1 MKTNLLKSIFISLI
15 LVMGVSNA
23 WAYDQSAVDLYFDNS
38 TAKWTNCY
46 IYIGH
51 GSYTSCYAMTRVSGT
66 QYLWKL
72 PSNFNSGNKWG
83 GASGWVVCKEKWWNS
98 NGEDIY
104 KFVYHGNNN
113 VTNIRT
119 SAWNATTIYKA
130 DGTQSVNHYST
141 ACTVYKWTTSTK
153 SDYTVTINS
162 PIGGTLTVKD
172 FDNTTV
178 TNGTKKV
185 KLTVLKFSASASTG
199 YTFGGVQINDG
210 SSTTTIAAADIASK
224 TYTLTSNVTI
234 TPIWTEKTYSVTISA
249 GSGGT
254 VSPSGSKTIGQ
265 VTKTTVTAT
274 PNANYEF
281 VNWTTTGG
289 VVVANTSSAS
299 TTITATAAGTLTA
312 NFRSTATNSL
322 TVAAGAGI
330 ESVTGSKDPVTL
342 GSTNAITATPKTGY
356 TFSTWTAN
364 PAANATFGSATTAN
378 TTVTVKNGS
387 VTVTASATENMS
399 TLTTSNQYDAGD
411 PGYEVPAASVNSIGY
426 ETTATITAT
435 TDDDYTLISWTL
447 TNCTRTDGGADN
459 ATTITVRSNGDGKA
473 ATVIANYTK
482 IPTETV
488 YLINTGE
495 WGTVKIYHWG
505 GGSCASYPGE
515 NMTKTSEQI
524 AGFNVYEYTMQ
535 EGTTPT
541 GMLFNCGGD
550 ECKTGDLTW
559 QNGKY
564 YAYSK
569 GVWYDTKAE
578 AEAALAPDPLAT
590 DVYLA
595 GDMNSWNTTA
605 NEFRKATGEATTANV
620 TVNLTAKTYKF
631 QLVIGGTYYGNK
643 GTMKRGGN
651 AVHEGGWSFE
661 DTSYG
666 ADCQIVADITGD
678 YTFTWNLDTK
688 KLTVAYPPLPKFMV
702 SAIATNGTVNG
713 IGEYEQGATAT
724 LTATPNDGYVFKNWT
739 EGGEVVSTETTYTFT
754 VTEAV
759 ELVANFEKAQEETH
773 TVTVSYMCDTTSIKD
788 ATTPAV
794 GVETP
799 VSIEAPVIEGYTFQ
813 SWTVGDG
820 IKTDN
825 ANTANPISITTK
837 ATGTYTMTAN
847 YTENP
852 CVYFVNTARWT
863 TINAYAWNDSEDN
876 VWPGAKM
883 TKESE
888 QIGGYDVYKYVM
900 PTGKTYDKIIF
911 NNKVGDNG
919 DQTGDLDWVNGKYY
933 VYSAEQWVDKNEV
946 ADLLP
951 KPVIYFK
958 NHLGWKN
965 VYVYFFNAE
974 NWGDN
979 GASPSGLT
987 EANGRVC
994 KMEKVGETDIYKYD
1008 YSEKDFVPGNVI
1020 AFTKDKQPNYDNFW
1034 QTEAAYRS
1042 DYNPNMELF
1051 VPQATPNETKNE
1063 TKYYNKGIWMKY
1075 NSIESGYSIAGVF
1088 NDWKADPNPLVADG
1102 IGGYS
1107 FYTDVQLEAQTKYQ
1121 FKILNIN
1128 NDWFGKKSTDITSTT
1143 TSDIM
1148 LEVGS
1153 GDEYN
1158 VTITPQRSG
1167 THTFTID
1174 LIEGKLLLHVE
1185 YPVTLGDYR
1194 IVYAEKENGSTY
1206 SKFHVAQTIQKGD
1219 NTTKFVSAFVD
1230 TEKNPYILLQKW
1242 NDGWITTV
1250 EKEINLTNF
1259 HNLKGNGVYNFW
1271 IDQTDGEAT
1280 IHSQID
1286 KYTGSYY
1293 IRTNCADGG
1302 WRKYLSTQDNAMT
1315 YSQKALN
1322 HGGYDYY
1329 YCKWIQ
1335 HAGSNISYTIANDYS
1350 FSISDTLTTDDIAH
1364 LGILPASAYVRFTW
1378 NSQTN
1383 KLERAYIGESV
1394 AIEGED
1400 LKDAIGTEK
1409 DALIPSKLNDWQY
1422 QAEAQANAN
1431 TNIQVV
1437 ADYNSR
1443 TQYLKG
1449 TIEQP
1454 EKVISGNTTRDYLV
1468 RLTYDFRTNQLISTL
1483 IDNNKISDSISINSI
1498 VISREHH
1505 NAAQSIN
1512 ITSTGSISD
1521 IESAT
1526 AVMTF
1531 EKETLNDTSIAET
1544 ERALYWVSFPF
1555 SVKLSEVT
1563 GNGKYGEHWILEEYD
1578 GKARSENGCW
1588 AEDTYWKYIENS
1600 TDKMLYPHMGYVLAL
1615 DLTKLGEESN
1625 VYDEND
1631 NFTIHFPSY
1640 GGAISQLTAAPIE
1653 GYSTIR
1659 FPEYKCTINRPTV
1672 DGDRRIKDSNWNII
1686 GVPSFANVHDFP
1698 TQVGDVNFYYQWNP
1712 ADDTYSPQPA
1722 ATFQTMHAYMV
1733 QFAGTIDWGAK
1744 TAVSPAAIAARRN
1757 ASNRDQYTLRLVLQQ
1772 EGKDQ
1777 DQTFIRLQAGGATNE
1792 FDMNVDLSKIINR
1805 GANIYSLI
1813 GKEEAAANVLPIEES
1828 IIPIGLDIAKTGTY
1842 TFAMPDGT
1850 DGITAILIDYE
1861 TQTEHNL
1868 LTTEYTID
1876 LNKGISK
1883 KRFAIRVVPN
1893 QVATNIESLFDK
1905 NCNQN
1910 VQKYIINGQLF
1921 IKNNGH
1927 IYDIQG
1933 RQVK

>member
-23 WAYDQSAVDLYFDNS
+23 WGYTLYLYTGSFGSWNDSNAKFQVYTNKNINANSLGNNWYSFDVGTFTGTAYIKRMDSSNSSKWNEFSASISSTNNITRVTGWNTGVVTDGLYLAGDNWGDIGSWS
-38 TAKWTNCY
+38 TNDADGKMTISSGTIFTSKTFTGITASAHEFKIAFKSTWDNA
-46 IYIGH
+46 IGH
-51 GSYTSCYAMTRVSGT
+51 NGKVSCVNGT
-66 QYLWKL
+66 EA
-72 PSNFNSGNKWG
+72 NNSGNIKFTPYIAGDVTITYDVSTGSIVITCPAPTITFDKEG
-83 GASGWVVCKEKWWNS
+83 GTEG
-98 NGEDIY
+98 
-104 KFVYHGNNN
+104 
-113 VTNIRT
+113 T
-119 SAWNATTIYKA
+119 S
-130 DGTQSVNHYST
+130 TQSAPYGDATSKIT
-141 ACTVYKWTTSTK
+141 APTK
-153 SDYTVTINS
+153 
-162 PIGGTLTVKD
+162 
-172 FDNTTV
+172 
-178 TNGTKKV
+178 
-185 KLTVLKFSASASTG
+185 TG
-199 YTFGGVQINDG
+199 YTFGGYYTGDNGTETQIIDTDG
-210 SSTTTIAAADIASK
+210 NWIKSK
-224 TYTLTSNVTI
+224 TNFTDANNKWIVTSNKTLYAK
-234 TPIWTEKTYSVTISA
+234 WTEKTYAVTISA
-249 GSGGT
+249 GNGGT

-281 VNWTTTGG
+281 VNWTATGG
-289 VVVANTSSAS
+289 VVVTNTSSAS

-322 TVAAGAGI
+322 TVVAGANI
-330 ESVTGSKDPVTL
+330 ESVAGSTNPITL
-342 GSTNAITATPKTGY
+342 GSTYDIKATPKTGY

-387 VTVTASATENMS
+387 VTVTASATENTHNVIVS
-399 TLTTSNQYDAGD
+399 YKCGDIPIQDNTTSNVG
-411 PGYEVPAASVNSIGY
+411 EVNAQS
-426 ETTATITAT
+426 ITA
-435 TDDDYTLISWTL
+435 
-447 TNCTRTDGGADN
+447 
-459 ATTITVRSNGDGKA
+459 
-473 ATVIANYTK
+473 
-482 IPTETV
+482 
-488 YLINTGE
+488 
-495 WGTVKIYHWG
+495 
-505 GGSCASYPGE
+505 
-515 NMTKTSEQI
+515 
-524 AGFNVYEYTMQ
+524 
-535 EGTTPT
+535 
-541 GMLFNCGGD
+541 
-550 ECKTGDLTW
+550 
-559 QNGKY
+559 
-564 YAYSK
+564 
-569 GVWYDTKAE
+569 
-578 AEAALAPDPLAT
+578 
-590 DVYLA
+590 
-595 GDMNSWNTTA
+595 
-605 NEFRKATGEATTANV
+605 
-620 TVNLTAKTYKF
+620 
-631 QLVIGGTYYGNK
+631 
-643 GTMKRGGN
+643 
-651 AVHEGGWSFE
+651 
-661 DTSYG
+661 
-666 ADCQIVADITGD
+666 
-678 YTFTWNLDTK
+678 
-688 KLTVAYPPLPKFMV
+688 
-702 SAIATNGTVNG
+702 
-713 IGEYEQGATAT
+713 
-724 LTATPNDGYVFKNWT
+724 PNID
-739 EGGEVVSTETTYTFT
+739 
-754 VTEAV
+754 
-759 ELVANFEKAQEETH
+759 
-773 TVTVSYMCDTTSIKD
+773 
-788 ATTPAV
+788 
-794 GVETP
+794 
-799 VSIEAPVIEGYTFQ
+799 GYTFRE
-813 SWTVGDG
+813 WTLGDG
-820 IKTDN
+820 ITNKS
-825 ANTANPISITTK
+825 ANTTTNPISITTK
-837 ATGTYTMTAN
+837 ASGAYTLTATY
-847 YTENP
+847 EELP
-852 CVYFVNTARWT
+852 HVYFVNTARWT
-863 TINAYAWNDSEDN
+863 TINIHAWKDGGNGTT
-876 VWPGAKM
+876 WPG
-883 TKESE
+883 TQLTTPVET
-888 QIGGYDVYKYVM
+888 INGFDVYKYILPEGTDYNKV
-900 PTGKTYDKIIF
+900 IF
-911 NNKVGDNG
+911 NNISNSNG
-919 DQTGDLDWVNGKYY
+919 VQTADLNWENGKYY
-933 VYSAEQWVDKNEV
+933 VYSANKWVDKNEV
-946 ADLLP
+946 ENILP

-958 NHLGWKN
+958 NNLGWKE
-965 VYVYFFNAE
+965 VYVYFHQGE
-974 NWGDN
+974 YWGDADN
-979 GASPSGLT
+979 QGSGSSGLT

-994 KMEKVGETDIYKYD
+994 KMEKVGETDIYKFD

-1020 AFTKDKQPNYDNFW
+1020 SFTKDKQADYGNFHK
-1034 QTEAAYRS
+1034 TEATYRS

-1075 NSIESGYSIAGVF
+1075 NSIESGYSIAGKF
-1088 NDWKADPNPLVADG
+1088 NDWKADPNPLLADG

-1107 FYTDVQLEAQTKYQ
+1107 FYTDVQLEAQTEYQ

-1128 NDWFGKKSTDITSTT
+1128 NDWFGKKSTNITSTT

-1158 VTITPQRSG
+1158 VTITPQTSG

-1242 NDGWITTV
+1242 NNGWTTPV
-1250 EKEINLTNF
+1250 AKEINLTNF
-1259 HNLKGNGVYNFW
+1259 PNLNGIGVYNFW
-1271 IDQTDGEAT
+1271 VSQTNGEAT

-1302 WRKYLSTQDNAMT
+1302 WRKYLTQDNAMT
-1315 YSQKALN
+1315 YSQKALI

-1350 FSISDTLTTDDIAH
+1350 FSISDTLTTDDIVD

-1394 AIEGED
+1394 AIKGED
-1400 LKDAIGTEK
+1400 LKDAIGTDK
-1409 DALIPSKLNDWQY
+1409 NALIPSKLNDWQY
-1422 QAEAQANAN
+1422 QVEAQANAN

-1449 TIEQP
+1449 TSVQP

-1483 IDNNKISDSISINSI
+1483 IDNNEISDSISINSI

-1512 ITSTGSISD
+1512 ITSTGSINN
-1521 IESAT
+1521 IENAT
-1526 AVMTF
+1526 AIITF
-1531 EKETLNDTSIAET
+1531 AKEILNNISIAET

-1555 SVKLSEVT
+1555 PVKLSEVT
-1563 GNGKYGEHWILEEYD
+1563 GNGIYGEHWILEEYD
-1578 GKARSENGCW
+1578 GKARAENGCW

-1600 TDKMLYPHMGYVLAL
+1600 TDKILYPHMGYVLAL
-1615 DLTKLGEESN
+1615 DLTKLGEESDI
-1625 VYDEND
+1625 YDENGT
-1631 NFTIHFPSY
+1631 FTIHFPSY
-1640 GGAISQLTAAPIE
+1640 GGTLSQLTTAPLE
-1653 GYSTIR
+1653 GFSTIK
-1659 FPEYKCTINRPTV
+1659 FPEHKCTINRPTD

-1686 GVPSFANVHDFP
+1686 GVPSFANVHDFT

-1712 ADDTYSPQPA
+1712 ATDTYSPQPA

-1757 ASNRDQYTLRLVLQQ
+1757 ASKRDQYTLRLVLQQ

-1777 DQTFIRLQAGGATNE
+1777 DQTFIRLLAGGATNE

-1828 IIPIGLDIAKTGTY
+1828 IIPIGLDIEKAGTY

-1868 LTTEYTID
+1868 LTTEYTVD
-1876 LNKGISK
+1876 LNEGINN
-1883 KRFAIRVVPN
+1883 KRFAIRVAPN
-1893 QVATNIESLFDK
+1893 QVATNIESLFDS

-1927 IYDIQG
+1927 TYDIQG

>member
-15 LVMGVSNA
+15 LVMGVNSA

-38 TAKWTNCY
+38 TTQWTNCY
-46 IYIGH
+46 VYIGH
-51 GSYTSCYAMTRVSGT
+51 GSYTSCYAMSRVSGT

-83 GASGWVVCKEKWWNS
+83 GASGWVVSKEKWWDS

-104 KFVYHGNNN
+104 KFVYHSNNN

-130 DGTQSVNHYST
+130 DGTQSVTHYNT

-162 PIGGTLTVKD
+162 PTGGTLTVKD
-172 FDNTTV
+172 YDNTTV

-185 KLTVLKFSASASTG
+185 KLTVLKFSATASTG
-199 YTFGGVQINDG
+199 YTFGGVQINNG

-281 VNWTTTGG
+281 VNWTATGG

-322 TVAAGAGI
+322 TVVAGAGI
-330 ESVTGSKDPVTL
+330 ESVAGSKDPVTL
-342 GSTNAITATPKTGY
+342 GSTYDIKATPKTGY

-399 TLTTSNQYDAGD
+399 TLTTSNKYDAGN

-473 ATVIANYTK
+473 ATV
-482 IPTETV
+482 
-488 YLINTGE
+488 
-495 WGTVKIYHWG
+495 
-505 GGSCASYPGE
+505 
-515 NMTKTSEQI
+515 
-524 AGFNVYEYTMQ
+524 
-535 EGTTPT
+535 
-541 GMLFNCGGD
+541 
-550 ECKTGDLTW
+550 
-559 QNGKY
+559 
-564 YAYSK
+564 
-569 GVWYDTKAE
+569 
-578 AEAALAPDPLAT
+578 
-590 DVYLA
+590 
-595 GDMNSWNTTA
+595 
-605 NEFRKATGEATTANV
+605 
-620 TVNLTAKTYKF
+620 
-631 QLVIGGTYYGNK
+631 
-643 GTMKRGGN
+643 
-651 AVHEGGWSFE
+651 
-661 DTSYG
+661 
-666 ADCQIVADITGD
+666 
-678 YTFTWNLDTK
+678 
-688 KLTVAYPPLPKFMV
+688 
-702 SAIATNGTVNG
+702 
-713 IGEYEQGATAT
+713 
-724 LTATPNDGYVFKNWT
+724 
-739 EGGEVVSTETTYTFT
+739 
-754 VTEAV
+754 
-759 ELVANFEKAQEETH
+759 
-773 TVTVSYMCDTTSIKD
+773 
-788 ATTPAV
+788 
-794 GVETP
+794 
-799 VSIEAPVIEGYTFQ
+799 
-813 SWTVGDG
+813 
-820 IKTDN
+820 
-825 ANTANPISITTK
+825 
-837 ATGTYTMTAN
+837 TAN

-863 TINAYAWNDSEDN
+863 TINAYAWKDSEDN
-876 VWPGAKM
+876 GWPGKAM
-883 TKESE
+883 TKETEKIS
-888 QIGGYDVYKYVM
+888 GYDVYKYVM
-900 PTGKTYDKIIF
+900 PSGKTYDKIIF

-919 DQTGDLDWVNGKYY
+919 EQTGDLEWINGKYY
-933 VYSAEQWVDKNEV
+933 VYSAGQWVDKNEV
-946 ADLLP
+946 VDLLP

-958 NHLGWKN
+958 NNLSWKE
-965 VYVYFFNAE
+965 VYVYFHQGE
-974 NWGDN
+974 YWGDADN
-979 GASPSGLT
+979 QGSGSSGLT

-1075 NSIESGYSIAGVF
+1075 NSIESGYSIAGEF

-1128 NDWFGKKSTDITSTT
+1128 NDWFGKKSTSITSTT

-1158 VTITPQRSG
+1158 VTITPQTSG

-1185 YPVTLGDYR
+1185 YPVTSGDYR

-1206 SKFHVAQTIQKGD
+1206 SKFHITQTIQKED
-1219 NTTKFVSAFVD
+1219 ETTKVSAFVD
-1230 TEKNPYILLQKW
+1230 TEKKPFILLQKW
-1242 NDGWITTV
+1242 NDGWITTE

-1259 HNLKGNGVYNFW
+1259 PNLKGNGVYNFW
-1271 IDQTDGEAT
+1271 VSQTNGEAT

-1293 IRTNCADGG
+1293 IRTNCANGG
-1302 WRKYLSTQDNAMT
+1302 WRKYLTQDNAMT
-1315 YSQKALN
+1315 YSQKALI

-1350 FSISDTLTTDDIAH
+1350 FSLSDTLTTDDIAH

-1383 KLERAYIGESV
+1383 KLARAYIGDSV
-1394 AIEGED
+1394 EPLAIKGEG
-1400 LKDAIGTEK
+1400 LKDAIGADKNE
-1409 DALIPSKLNDWQY
+1409 LIPTKSNEWQY
-1422 QAEAQANAN
+1422 QVETKANAN

-1437 ADYNSR
+1437 ADYNSHE
-1443 TQYLKG
+1443 QYLKG

-1483 IDNNKISDSISINSI
+1483 IDNNEISDSISINSI
-1498 VISREHH
+1498 IISREHH

-1512 ITSTGSISD
+1512 ITSTGSINN
-1521 IESAT
+1521 IENAT
-1526 AVMTF
+1526 AIITF
-1531 EKETLNDTSIAET
+1531 AKETLNNISIAET
-1544 ERALYWVSFPF
+1544 ERALYWISFPF

-1563 GNGKYGEHWILEEYD
+1563 GNGTYGEHWILEEYD
-1578 GKARSENGCW
+1578 GKARAENGCW
-1588 AEDTYWKYIENS
+1588 AEDTYWKYIEDS
-1600 TDKMLYPHMGYVLAL
+1600 TDKILYPHMGYVLAL
-1615 DLTKLGEESN
+1615 DLTKLGEESDI
-1625 VYDEND
+1625 YDENGT
-1631 NFTIHFPSY
+1631 FTIHFPSY
-1640 GGAISQLTAAPIE
+1640 GGALSQLTTAPLE
-1653 GYSTIR
+1653 GFSTIK
-1659 FPEYKCTINRPTV
+1659 FPEHKCTINRPTD

-1686 GVPSFANVHDFP
+1686 GVPSFANVHDFA

-1712 ADDTYSPQPA
+1712 TDDTYSPQPA

-1757 ASNRDQYTLRLVLQQ
+1757 AASKDQYTLRLVLQQ

-1777 DQTFIRLQAGGATNE
+1777 DQTFIRLLAEGATND

-1828 IIPIGLDIAKTGTY
+1828 IIPIGLDIEKTGIY

-1868 LTTEYTID
+1868 LTTEYTVD
-1876 LNKGISK
+1876 LNKGISN
-1883 KRFAIRVVPN
+1883 KRFALRVLPHH
-1893 QVATNIESLFDK
+1893 VATNIESLLDG

>member
-15 LVMGVSNA
+15 LVMGVGNA
-23 WAYDQSAVDLYFDNS
+23 WAASEGSSWYDWASSENVYFDNTNS
-38 TAKWTNCY
+38 SYSNVSMLIGRQWNYGGDGVGSSGVNFTKVENTNNLYHAATTWNHYNTLLFMDETGWGWEGNKVTQRYTYAKNYTNTNNININGTELFY
-46 IYIGH
+46 AASSSKGATLSH
-51 GSYTSCYAMTRVSGT
+51 QDLSSYTALNYTQTVQQHLSTDGGSNYAVSTTALATVTISSYELNSKNTTASSSGTIASGSSSTTCSAVRTATVTYTVSGVKAGYTFVGWYDDTT
-66 QYLWKL
+66 QK
-72 PSNFNSGNKWG
+72 S
-83 GASGWVVCKEKWWNS
+83 
-98 NGEDIY
+98 
-104 KFVYHGNNN
+104 
-113 VTNIRT
+113 T
-119 SAWNATTIYKA
+119 STTYTYNATAAKTI
-130 DGTQSVNHYST
+130 T
-141 ACTVYKWTTSTK
+141 ARFKENT
-153 SDYTVTINS
+153 YTVT
-162 PIGGTLTVKD
+162 VK
-172 FDNTTV
+172 
-178 TNGTKKV
+178 
-185 KLTVLKFSASASTG
+185 
-199 YTFGGVQINDG
+199 NDG
-210 SSTTTIAAADIASK
+210 HGTTTPSGAQ
-224 TYTLTSNVTI
+224 SNV
-234 TPIWTEKTYSVTISA
+234 
-249 GSGGT
+249 
-254 VSPSGSKTIGQ
+254 GQ
-265 VTKTTVTAT
+265 VTGLSIQAT
-274 PNANYEF
+274 PAANYEF
-281 VNWTTTGG
+281 VNWTITSGSGSFGSTT
-289 VVVANTSSAS
+289 SAS
-299 TTITATAAGTLTA
+299 TTFKPTSAATIQA

-322 TVAAGAGI
+322 TVVAGAGI
-330 ESVTGSKDPVTL
+330 ASVTGSTDPVTL
-342 GSTNAITATPKTGY
+342 GSTHAITATPKTGY
-356 TFSTWTAN
+356 TFSTWTAD
-364 PAANATFGSATTAN
+364 PAGNATFGSATTAN

-387 VTVTASATENMS
+387 VTVTASATENTHNVIVS
-399 TLTTSNQYDAGD
+399 YKCGNITIQDNTTSNVG
-411 PGYEVPAASVNSIGY
+411 EVNAQS
-426 ETTATITAT
+426 ITA
-435 TDDDYTLISWTL
+435 
-447 TNCTRTDGGADN
+447 
-459 ATTITVRSNGDGKA
+459 
-473 ATVIANYTK
+473 
-482 IPTETV
+482 
-488 YLINTGE
+488 
-495 WGTVKIYHWG
+495 
-505 GGSCASYPGE
+505 
-515 NMTKTSEQI
+515 
-524 AGFNVYEYTMQ
+524 
-535 EGTTPT
+535 
-541 GMLFNCGGD
+541 
-550 ECKTGDLTW
+550 
-559 QNGKY
+559 
-564 YAYSK
+564 
-569 GVWYDTKAE
+569 
-578 AEAALAPDPLAT
+578 
-590 DVYLA
+590 
-595 GDMNSWNTTA
+595 
-605 NEFRKATGEATTANV
+605 
-620 TVNLTAKTYKF
+620 
-631 QLVIGGTYYGNK
+631 
-643 GTMKRGGN
+643 
-651 AVHEGGWSFE
+651 
-661 DTSYG
+661 
-666 ADCQIVADITGD
+666 
-678 YTFTWNLDTK
+678 
-688 KLTVAYPPLPKFMV
+688 
-702 SAIATNGTVNG
+702 
-713 IGEYEQGATAT
+713 
-724 LTATPNDGYVFKNWT
+724 PNID
-739 EGGEVVSTETTYTFT
+739 
-754 VTEAV
+754 
-759 ELVANFEKAQEETH
+759 
-773 TVTVSYMCDTTSIKD
+773 
-788 ATTPAV
+788 
-794 GVETP
+794 
-799 VSIEAPVIEGYTFQ
+799 GYTFRE
-813 SWTVGDG
+813 WTLGDG
-820 IKTDN
+820 ITNKS
-825 ANTANPISITTK
+825 ANTTTNPISITTK
-837 ATGTYTMTAN
+837 ASGAYTLTATY
-847 YTENP
+847 EELP
-852 CVYFVNTARWT
+852 HVYFVNTARWT
-863 TINAYAWNDSEDN
+863 TINIHAWKDGGNGTA
-876 VWPGAKM
+876 WPGM
-883 TKESE
+883 QLTTPVET
-888 QIGGYDVYKYVM
+888 INGFDVYKYILPEGTDYNKV
-900 PTGKTYDKIIF
+900 IF
-911 NNKVGDNG
+911 NNISNSNG
-919 DQTGDLDWVNGKYY
+919 VQTADLNWENGKYY
-933 VYSAEQWVDKNEV
+933 VYSANKWVDKNEV
-946 ADLLP
+946 ENILP

-958 NHLGWKN
+958 NNLGWKE
-965 VYVYFFNAE
+965 VYVYFHTGDYWSDA
-974 NWGDN
+974 DN
-979 GASPSGLT
+979 GGSGAKGLT

-994 KMEKVGETDIYKYD
+994 KMEKVGETDIYKFD

-1042 DYNPNMELF
+1042 DYNPNMEFF
-1051 VPQATPNETKNE
+1051 VPQATSNETKNE

-1075 NSIESGYSIAGVF
+1075 NSIESGYSIAGEF

-1107 FYTDVQLEAQTKYQ
+1107 FYTDVQLEEQTEYQ

-1128 NDWFGKKSTDITSTT
+1128 NDWFGKKSTNITSTT

-1158 VTITPQRSG
+1158 VTITPQTSG

-1185 YPVTLGDYR
+1185 YPVTSGDYR

-1409 DALIPSKLNDWQY
+1409 DALIPLKLNDWQY
-1422 QAEAQANAN
+1422 QVEAQANAN

-1578 GKARSENGCW
+1578 GKARAENGCW

-1828 IIPIGLDIAKTGTY
+1828 IIPIGLDIEKAGTY

-1868 LTTEYTID
+1868 LTTEYTVN
-1876 LNKGISK
+1876 LNEGINN

-1893 QVATNIESLFDK
+1893 QVATNIESLFDS

>member
-15 LVMGVSNA
+15 LVMGVNSA

-38 TAKWTNCY
+38 TTQWTNCY
-46 IYIGH
+46 VYIGH
-51 GSYTSCYAMTRVSGT
+51 GSYTSCYAMSRVSGT

-83 GASGWVVCKEKWWNS
+83 GASGWVVSKEKWWDS

-104 KFVYHGNNN
+104 KFVYHSNNN

-130 DGTQSVNHYST
+130 DGTQSVTHYNT

-162 PIGGTLTVKD
+162 PTGGTLTVKD
-172 FDNTTV
+172 YDNTTV

-185 KLTVLKFSASASTG
+185 KLTVLKFSATASTG
-199 YTFGGVQINDG
+199 YTFGGVQINNG

-281 VNWTTTGG
+281 VNWTATGG

-322 TVAAGAGI
+322 TVVAGAGI
-330 ESVTGSKDPVTL
+330 ESVAGSKDPVTL
-342 GSTNAITATPKTGY
+342 GSTYDIKATPKTGY

-399 TLTTSNQYDAGD
+399 TLTTSNKYDAGN

-473 ATVIANYTK
+473 ATV
-482 IPTETV
+482 
-488 YLINTGE
+488 
-495 WGTVKIYHWG
+495 
-505 GGSCASYPGE
+505 
-515 NMTKTSEQI
+515 
-524 AGFNVYEYTMQ
+524 
-535 EGTTPT
+535 
-541 GMLFNCGGD
+541 
-550 ECKTGDLTW
+550 
-559 QNGKY
+559 
-564 YAYSK
+564 
-569 GVWYDTKAE
+569 
-578 AEAALAPDPLAT
+578 
-590 DVYLA
+590 
-595 GDMNSWNTTA
+595 
-605 NEFRKATGEATTANV
+605 
-620 TVNLTAKTYKF
+620 
-631 QLVIGGTYYGNK
+631 
-643 GTMKRGGN
+643 
-651 AVHEGGWSFE
+651 
-661 DTSYG
+661 
-666 ADCQIVADITGD
+666 
-678 YTFTWNLDTK
+678 
-688 KLTVAYPPLPKFMV
+688 
-702 SAIATNGTVNG
+702 
-713 IGEYEQGATAT
+713 
-724 LTATPNDGYVFKNWT
+724 
-739 EGGEVVSTETTYTFT
+739 
-754 VTEAV
+754 
-759 ELVANFEKAQEETH
+759 
-773 TVTVSYMCDTTSIKD
+773 
-788 ATTPAV
+788 
-794 GVETP
+794 
-799 VSIEAPVIEGYTFQ
+799 
-813 SWTVGDG
+813 
-820 IKTDN
+820 
-825 ANTANPISITTK
+825 
-837 ATGTYTMTAN
+837 TAN

-863 TINAYAWNDSEDN
+863 TINAYAWKDSEDN
-876 VWPGAKM
+876 GWPGKAM
-883 TKESE
+883 TKETEKIS
-888 QIGGYDVYKYVM
+888 GYDVYKYVM
-900 PTGKTYDKIIF
+900 PSGKTYDKIIF

-919 DQTGDLDWVNGKYY
+919 EQTGDLEWINGKYY
-933 VYSAEQWVDKNEV
+933 VYSAGQWVDKNEV
-946 ADLLP
+946 VDLLP

-958 NHLGWKN
+958 NNLSWKE
-965 VYVYFFNAE
+965 VYVYFHQGE
-974 NWGDN
+974 YWGDADN
-979 GASPSGLT
+979 QGSGSSGLT

-1075 NSIESGYSIAGVF
+1075 NSIESGYSIAGEF

-1128 NDWFGKKSTDITSTT
+1128 NDWFGKKSTSITSTT

-1158 VTITPQRSG
+1158 VTITPQTSG

-1185 YPVTLGDYR
+1185 YPVTSGDYR

-1206 SKFHVAQTIQKGD
+1206 SKFHITQTIQKED
-1219 NTTKFVSAFVD
+1219 ETTKVSAFVD
-1230 TEKNPYILLQKW
+1230 TEKKPFILLQKW
-1242 NDGWITTV
+1242 NDGWITTE

-1259 HNLKGNGVYNFW
+1259 PNLKGNGVYNFW
-1271 IDQTDGEAT
+1271 VSQTNGEAT

-1293 IRTNCADGG
+1293 IRTNCANGG
-1302 WRKYLSTQDNAMT
+1302 WRKYLTQDNAMT
-1315 YSQKALN
+1315 YSQKALI

-1350 FSISDTLTTDDIAH
+1350 FSLSDTLTTDDIAH

-1383 KLERAYIGESV
+1383 KLARAYIGDSV
-1394 AIEGED
+1394 EPLAIKGEG
-1400 LKDAIGTEK
+1400 LKDAIGADKNE
-1409 DALIPSKLNDWQY
+1409 LIPTKSNEWQY
-1422 QAEAQANAN
+1422 QVETKANAN

-1437 ADYNSR
+1437 ADYNSHE
-1443 TQYLKG
+1443 QYLKG

-1483 IDNNKISDSISINSI
+1483 IDNNEISDSISINSI
-1498 VISREHH
+1498 IISREHH

-1512 ITSTGSISD
+1512 ITSTGSINN
-1521 IESAT
+1521 IENAT
-1526 AVMTF
+1526 AIITF
-1531 EKETLNDTSIAET
+1531 AKETLNNISIAET
-1544 ERALYWVSFPF
+1544 ERALYWISFPF

-1563 GNGKYGEHWILEEYD
+1563 GNGTYGEHWILEEYD
-1578 GKARSENGCW
+1578 GKARAENGCW
-1588 AEDTYWKYIENS
+1588 AEDTYWKYIEDS
-1600 TDKMLYPHMGYVLAL
+1600 TDKILYPHMGYVLAL
-1615 DLTKLGEESN
+1615 DLTKLGEESDI
-1625 VYDEND
+1625 YDENGT
-1631 NFTIHFPSY
+1631 FTIHFPSY
-1640 GGAISQLTAAPIE
+1640 GGALSQLTTAPLE
-1653 GYSTIR
+1653 GFSTIK
-1659 FPEYKCTINRPTV
+1659 FPEHKCTINRPTD

-1686 GVPSFANVHDFP
+1686 GVPSFANVHDFA

-1712 ADDTYSPQPA
+1712 ADDTYSPQLA

-1757 ASNRDQYTLRLVLQQ
+1757 AASKDQYTLRLVLQQ

-1777 DQTFIRLQAGGATNE
+1777 DQTFIRLLAEGATND

-1828 IIPIGLDIAKTGTY
+1828 IIPIGLDIEKTGIY

-1868 LTTEYTID
+1868 LTTEYTVN
-1876 LNKGISK
+1876 LNEGINN

-1921 IKNNGH
+1921 IKNNDH

-1933 RQVK
+1933 REVK

>member
-1 MKTNLLKSIFISLI
+1 
-15 LVMGVSNA
+15 MGVNNA
-23 WAYDQSAVDLYFDNS
+23 WAY
-38 TAKWTNCY
+38 TAHFSLMGDPVGNWNNDRDFMINTGTGTTDEWY
-46 IYIGH
+46 IYAYVATNQYFALNNGSSQYGPSSNGKEIKQNTGGGQ
-51 GSYTSCYAMTRVSGT
+51 GSYNTNSWKFTGTSGIIKICCAESQNREWYPWVWVEESAPTIKFKHPWNGGSWSEQTATKQNDGT
-66 QYLWKL
+66 YTYDDK
-72 PSNFNSGNKWG
+72 
-83 GASGWVVCKEKWWNS
+83 
-98 NGEDIY
+98 Y
-104 KFVYHGNNN
+104 GNNN
-113 VTNIRT
+113 GFNAGPSGKFKYNTAKTTVEGSPAKGDLCRFIWNPVGYVQGGAEDKASGTFKIVKLCSLTYDGNGKTGGTVPSATNNQLYNT
-119 SAWNATTIYKA
+119 SITLSSNTLTKAGYTHTGWNTKA
-130 DGTQSVNHYST
+130 DGTGAHYDKGAS
-141 ACTVYKWTTSTK
+141 Y
-153 SDYTVTINS
+153 
-162 PIGGTLTVKD
+162 TLTAVSTTLYAEWTPAKYTITYKD
-172 FDNTTV
+172 QGGSNFSGTHESGYPTTH
-178 TNGTKKV
+178 TYGTA
-185 KLTVLKFSASASTG
+185 TTLKTASKTG
-199 YTFGGVQINDG
+199 YTFEGWYKEPTCTNKVTSLGATAYSANI
-210 SSTTTIAAADIASK
+210 
-224 TYTLTSNVTI
+224 TLYAK
-234 TPIWTEKTYSVTISA
+234 WTLNATYSLNVVAGDGISQVA
-249 GSGGT
+249 GST
-254 VSPSGSKTIGQ
+254 
-265 VTKTTVTAT
+265 
-274 PNANYEF
+274 
-281 VNWTTTGG
+281 
-289 VVVANTSSAS
+289 
-299 TTITATAAGTLTA
+299 
-312 NFRSTATNSL
+312 
-322 TVAAGAGI
+322 
-330 ESVTGSKDPVTL
+330 DPVTL
-342 GSTNAITATPKTGY
+342 GSTYDIKATPKTGY
-356 TFSTWTAN
+356 TFSIWTAS
-364 PAANATFGSATTAN
+364 PAANATFGNATTAN

-387 VTVTASATENMS
+387 VTVTASATENTHNVIVS
-399 TLTTSNQYDAGD
+399 YKCGDITIQDNTTSNVG
-411 PGYEVPAASVNSIGY
+411 EVNAQS
-426 ETTATITAT
+426 ITAP
-435 TDDDYTLISWTL
+435 
-447 TNCTRTDGGADN
+447 N
-459 ATTITVRSNGDGKA
+459 
-473 ATVIANYTK
+473 
-482 IPTETV
+482 
-488 YLINTGE
+488 
-495 WGTVKIYHWG
+495 
-505 GGSCASYPGE
+505 
-515 NMTKTSEQI
+515 
-524 AGFNVYEYTMQ
+524 
-535 EGTTPT
+535 
-541 GMLFNCGGD
+541 
-550 ECKTGDLTW
+550 
-559 QNGKY
+559 
-564 YAYSK
+564 
-569 GVWYDTKAE
+569 
-578 AEAALAPDPLAT
+578 
-590 DVYLA
+590 
-595 GDMNSWNTTA
+595 
-605 NEFRKATGEATTANV
+605 
-620 TVNLTAKTYKF
+620 
-631 QLVIGGTYYGNK
+631 IG
-643 GTMKRGGN
+643 
-651 AVHEGGWSFE
+651 
-661 DTSYG
+661 
-666 ADCQIVADITGD
+666 
-678 YTFTWNLDTK
+678 
-688 KLTVAYPPLPKFMV
+688 
-702 SAIATNGTVNG
+702 
-713 IGEYEQGATAT
+713 
-724 LTATPNDGYVFKNWT
+724 
-739 EGGEVVSTETTYTFT
+739 
-754 VTEAV
+754 
-759 ELVANFEKAQEETH
+759 
-773 TVTVSYMCDTTSIKD
+773 
-788 ATTPAV
+788 
-794 GVETP
+794 
-799 VSIEAPVIEGYTFQ
+799 GYTFRE
-813 SWTVGDG
+813 WTLGDG
-820 IKTDN
+820 ITNKS
-825 ANTANPISITTK
+825 ANTTTNPISITTK
-837 ATGTYTMTAN
+837 ASGAYTLTATY
-847 YTENP
+847 EELP
-852 CVYFVNTARWT
+852 HVYFVNTAGWT
-863 TINAYAWNDSEDN
+863 TINIHVWKDGGEEGTT
-876 VWPGAKM
+876 WPG
-883 TKESE
+883 TQLTTPVET
-888 QIGGYDVYKYVM
+888 INRFDVYKYIL
-900 PTGKTYDKIIF
+900 PEGKDYNKVIF
-911 NNKVGDNG
+911 NNISNSDGV
-919 DQTGDLDWVNGKYY
+919 QTADLNWENGKYY
-933 VYSAEQWVDKNEV
+933 VYSANKWVDKNEV
-946 ADLLP
+946 ENILP

-958 NHLGWKN
+958 NNLGWKN

-994 KMEKVGETDIYKYD
+994 LMEKVGETDIYKFD
-1008 YSEKDFVPGNVI
+1008 YSGEDFVPSNVI

-1158 VTITPQRSG
+1158 VTITPQTSG

-1219 NTTKFVSAFVD
+1219 KTTKFVSAFVD

-1242 NDGWITTV
+1242 DNGWITTV
-1250 EKEINLTNF
+1250 KEINLTNF
-1259 HNLKGNGVYNFW
+1259 PNLKGNGVYNFW
-1271 IDQTDGEAT
+1271 VDQTDGEAT

-1302 WRKYLSTQDNAMT
+1302 WRKYLSIQDNAMT

-1394 AIEGED
+1394 AIEGEN
-1400 LKDAIGTEK
+1400 LKDAIGTDK
-1409 DALIPSKLNDWQY
+1409 KVLIPSKSNDWQY
-1422 QAEAQANAN
+1422 QVEAQANAN

-1437 ADYNSR
+1437 ADYNSHE
-1443 TQYLKG
+1443 QYLKG
-1449 TIEQP
+1449 TLGQP
-1454 EKVISGNTTRDYLV
+1454 EKIISGSTTRDYLV

-1483 IDNNKISDSISINSI
+1483 IDNNEISDNISINSI
-1498 VISREHH
+1498 IISREHH
-1505 NAAQSIN
+1505 NAAQSIH
-1512 ITSTGSISD
+1512 ITSTGSINN
-1521 IESAT
+1521 IENAT

-1531 EKETLNDTSIAET
+1531 EKGTLNDKSIAET

-1578 GKARSENGCW
+1578 GKARAENGCW

-1600 TDKMLYPHMGYVLAL
+1600 TDKMLYPHIGYVLAL

-1659 FPEYKCTINRPTV
+1659 FPEYKCTINRPTD

-1686 GVPSFANVHDFP
+1686 GVPSFANVHDFT
-1698 TQVGDVNFYYQWNP
+1698 TQVGDLNFYYQWNP
-1712 ADDTYSPQPA
+1712 ADDTYSPQLA
-1722 ATFQTMHAYMV
+1722 TTFQTMHAYMV
-1733 QFAGTIDWGAK
+1733 QFAGTIDWRAK
-1744 TAVSPAAIAARRN
+1744 TAVSPAAISARRN
-1757 ASNRDQYTLRLVLQQ
+1757 ATSKDQYTLRLVLQQ
-1772 EGKDQ
+1772 EGEVQ
-1777 DQTFIRLQAGGATNE
+1777 DQTFIRLLAEGATNE

-1828 IIPIGLDIAKTGTY
+1828 IIPIGLDIEKTGIY

-1868 LTTEYTID
+1868 LTTEYTVD
-1876 LNKGISK
+1876 LNEGINN

-1893 QVATNIESLFDK
+1893 QVATNIESLFDS

-1933 RQVK
+1933 REVK